1 MQRYAIRYSNR
12 TFQQAQTGPY
22 PGGYELQIARSY
34 GKIYK
39 HILSAITLT
48 IWPHRLTVRTP
59 GFHPGNRSSILREVT
74 KVKISPSWWDFYFG
88 VIFGRYLLNCVRRR
102 LVVATYTPPVPPSTS
117 TTPATASDSILLPV
131 SANDPEPLAS
141 PK

>member
-1 MQRYAIRYSNR
+1 MQRCAIRYSNR

-22 PGGYELQIARSY
+22 PGGYEPQSARSY
-34 GKIYK
+34 GKICK
-39 HILSAITLT
+39 HILSAMTLT

-88 VIFGRYLLNCVRRR
+88 VMFGRYLLNCVRR
-102 LVVATYTPPVPPSTS
+102 LVVATYPPATPPSTS
-117 TTPATASDSILLPV
+117 TTPATASNSVLLPV
-131 SANDPEPLAS
+131 SASDPEPLVSS

>member
-34 GKIYK
+34 GKICK
-39 HILSAITLT
+39 HILSAMTLT

-74 KVKISPSWWDFYFG
+74 KVKISPLWWDFYFG
-88 VIFGRYLLNCVRRR
+88 VMFGRYLLYRRA
-102 LVVATYTPPVPPSTS
+102 VAMRILATPPSTS
-117 TTPATASDSILLPV
+117 TIPVVASNRVLLPV
-131 SANDPEPLAS
+131 SASEPGPLVSS